1 MKIKFWK
8 ILHWFLILNFVAEIL
23 YSTYQLFF
31 VVGGGGP
38 LFHRA
43 QEISFEL
50 LVKRRLYA
58 IETWVAMAGLSI
70 YLAITEIL
78 PRMKEEHRYAQP

>member
-1 MKIKFWK
+1 MKIKWWK
-8 ILHWFLILNFVAEIL
+8 ILHWFLIVNFLVEIF
-23 YSTYQLFF
+23 YSAYQLFF

-38 LFHRA
+38 LFNRA
-43 QEISFEL
+43 RDISFEL

-58 IETWVAMAGLSI
+58 IEAWIALAGLSI

-78 PRMKEEHRYAQP
+78 PRKKAL

>member
-8 ILHWFLILNFVAEIL
+8 FLHWFLITNFVEIL
-23 YSTYQLFF
+23 YSAYQLFF
-31 VVGGGGP
+31 IVGGGGP

-58 IETWVAMAGLSI
+58 IETWIAMAGLSI
-70 YLAITEIL
+70 YLAITEII
-78 PRMKEEHRYAQP
+78 PRMKKEHNDARP

>member
-8 ILHWFLILNFVAEIL
+8 ILHWFFILNFVAEIL
-23 YSTYQLFF
+23 YSAYQLFF
-31 VVGGGGP
+31 VVGGGSP

-58 IETWVAMAGLSI
+58 IETWIAIAGLSI
-70 YLAITEIL
+70 YLAITEII
-78 PRMKEEHRYAQP
+78 PRMKEERRFAQP